1 MAKVPQNKDK
11 DFDVI
16 MPKIDFTDMSDEHQA
31 LTHEICREAYSKYY
45 FPTLTHNC
53 CNLQNCSMTAN

>member
-16 MPKIDFTDMSDEHQA
+16 MPQIGFTDMSDDNQA
-31 LTHEICREAYSKYY
+31 AAFEICREAYSK
-45 FPTLTHNC
+45 FDFTIV
-53 CNLQNCSMTAN
+53 

>member
-16 MPKIDFTDMSDEHQA
+16 MPQIGFTDMSDEDQIA
-31 LTHEICREAYSKYY
+31 THEICREAYSKFSFIHSHKTVTYR
-45 FPTLTHNC
+45 TV
-53 CNLQNCSMTAN
+53 A